1 MSDGLQELANLIN
14 GCRDDA
20 EGRRSKQ
27 SIVEAFLSRTN
38 ADAFDTVCAL
48 HGLRA
53 LSVNGMNLVQAI
65 QWSRSSSAG
74 TTTANDADHPG
85 LYLASSL
92 AASMPTT

>member
-38 ADAFDTVCAL
+38 ADAFDTVCA
-48 HGLRA
+48 GRPVA
-53 LSVNGMNLVQAI
+53 TETG
-65 QWSRSSSAG
+65 
-74 TTTANDADHPG
+74 
-85 LYLASSL
+85 
-92 AASMPTT
+92 